1 MYAFKLDLSTSST
14 TIPSN
19 CTSSPYAPIQK
30 RPPPQS
36 NTNFF
41 WGDQS
46 HHQDHRH
53 RSKRPR
59 YEHKPPPGPESCFF
73 CLSNPSIQKHLITSI
88 GSDAYLTTAK
98 GPLTNLLV

>member
-1 MYAFKLDLSTSST
+1 MYAFKLDISTPSIV
-14 TIPSN
+14 IPPNS
-19 CTSSPYAPIQK
+19 TSSPYTPIQK

-46 HHQDHRH
+46 HQDHH

-59 YEHKPPPGPESCFF
+59 HEHKPPPGPESCFF
-73 CLSNPSIQKHLITSI
+73 CLSNPNIQKHLITSI
-88 GSDAYLTTAK
+88 GNDAYLTTAK
-98 GPLTNLLV
+98 GPLTNSI